1 MLENQYLVGTS
12 GYSTIDTILV
22 FALVGMA
29 EITLALAD
37 VSRK

>member
-12 GYSTIDTILV
+12 GYSIIDTILV
-22 FALVGMA
+22 FALVGMT